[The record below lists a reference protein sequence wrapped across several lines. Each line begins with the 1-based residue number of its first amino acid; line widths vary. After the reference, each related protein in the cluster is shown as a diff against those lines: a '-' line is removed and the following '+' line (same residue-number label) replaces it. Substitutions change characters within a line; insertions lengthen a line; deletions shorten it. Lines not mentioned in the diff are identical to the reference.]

1 MFGLKLNDFFCILI
15 LFLYQG
21 YNHPSM
27 LDIWKDDQNIR
38 TLVNRPA
45 LGFYPNVEWPDMLKR
60 VLLSVAPP
68 GLNQVMARL
77 ITAEAEVVAKRV
89 G

>member
-1 MFGLKLNDFFCILI
+1 MS
-15 LFLYQG
+15 G

-27 LDIWKDDQNIR
+27 LKIWKDEDNVR

-45 LGFYPNVEWPDMLKR
+45 LGYYPNVEWAKMLRK

-68 GLNQVMARL
+68 GLNQ
-77 ITAEAEVVAKRV
+77 AKIKLLTNFFPNYF
-89 G
+89 

>member
-1 MFGLKLNDFFCILI
+1 MYSDHISLL
-15 LFLYQG
+15 G

-77 ITAEAEVVAKRV
+77 ITAETEVVAQRWV
-89 G
+89 SGLAIVRC